1 MILDFGV
8 DVFVTEDGAQSVEL
22 LIPDGPRRYTVLDLS
37 EFVSTKDGKSVVDV
51 LNEQYAEQM
60 AAMLEI
66 KATELRAENAITN
79 YLMDGGK

>member
-60 AAMLEI
+60 AAAVGG
-66 KATELRAENAITN
+66 KVAELRTENAVATHWV
-79 YLMDGGK
+79 DGGK

>member
-37 EFVSTKDGKSVVDV
+37 EFVSAKDGKSVVDV

-66 KATELRAENAITN
+66 KATELYAENAITN